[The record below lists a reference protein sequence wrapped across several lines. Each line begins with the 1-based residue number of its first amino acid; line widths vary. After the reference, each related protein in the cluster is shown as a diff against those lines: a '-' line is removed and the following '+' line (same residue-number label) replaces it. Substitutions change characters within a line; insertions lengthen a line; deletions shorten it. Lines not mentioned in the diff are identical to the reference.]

1 MISREKYKDILEKIP
16 ICCVDLLIHEGK
28 KILLIKR
35 NEEPEKNK
43 WALIGG
49 RIHKKESLIGAV
61 KRKAIEEIGCEIDIE
76 HYFYYVHKKNDWGLK
91 NSYNWFV
98 EHGKKL
104 KRLDLKERKKIYTG
118 FYFLH
123 GIEVLFILFLLGDFL
138 HPYFLFVLFGFAFHL
153 MLDIFHNFFYGHT
166 RLDKFSIIY
175 DYFKYKKLKFIE
187 EVEGS

>member
-1 MISREKYKDILEKIP
+1 MLPRKHFILG
-16 ICCVDLLIHEGK
+16 LIFSG
-28 KILLIKR
+28 ILVYFFDF
-35 NEEPEKNK
+35 
-43 WALIGG
+43 
-49 RIHKKESLIGAV
+49 SLIAGAIV
-61 KRKAIEEIGCEIDIE
+61 LLSSVLIDID

-187 EVEGS
+187 EADGI